1 MGIKSGGTDPHKVLS
16 SIQHEL
22 VNGGKISAA
31 YIPGR
36 TGADVLKALKHT
48 WQLVVHLW
56 IFRTQKEDRQKH
68 YENRVSL
75 VKREL
80 DSVQWERKYVSYCL
94 YY

>member
-31 YIPGR
+31 NIPGR

-48 WQLVVHLW
+48 WQLVHHW

-68 YENRVSL
+68 YDNRVSL
-75 VKREL
+75 VKREG
-80 DSVQWERKYVSYCL
+80 DR
-94 YY
+94 

>member
-36 TGADVLKALKHT
+36 TGADFLKALKHT
-48 WQLVVHLW
+48 WQLVHHW
-56 IFRTQKEDRQKH
+56 IFLEHRKKIYKNTMKTE
-68 YENRVSL
+68 
-75 VKREL
+75 
-80 DSVQWERKYVSYCL
+80 SVW
-94 YY
+94 

>member
-1 MGIKSGGTDPHKVLS
+1 MGIKSGGTDPHRVLS

-48 WQLVVHLW
+48 WQLVHHW
-56 IFRTQKEDRQKH
+56 IF
-68 YENRVSL
+68 
-75 VKREL
+75 
-80 DSVQWERKYVSYCL
+80 
-94 YY
+94 

>member
-31 YIPGR
+31 NIPGR
-36 TGADVLKALKHT
+36 TGADFLKALKHT
-48 WQLVVHLW
+48 WQLVHHW
-56 IFRTQKEDRQKH
+56 IFWKQKEDRQKH

-75 VKREL
+75 VKREG
-80 DSVQWERKYVSYCL
+80 R
-94 YY
+94 